1 MKLKSNECAEHDSAK
16 HVLRCVQRKNGKNT
30 IQGLKRILT
39 LIF

>member
-1 MKLKSNECAEHDSAK
+1 MNALNMIQQNMSCAACKGKTE
-16 HVLRCVQRKNGKNT
+16 KNT